1 MKSLLLVLC
10 LIFPSCLAT
19 SGDLE
24 SIAAKMAEG
33 EQRIAA
39 KQADFAAGL
48 ASAEEVT
55 EAISDAWGGN
65 IREVEA
71 VAEKVKERGSQTL
84 EQMLGIALAVTGVG
98 GVGLNQWRNRTRA
111 TDPRIANSKGGGA
124 A

>member
-10 LIFPSCLAT
+10 LILPSCLAT

-24 SIAAKMAEG
+24 SIAAKMDEG

-39 KQADFAAGL
+39 KQAEFAAGL

-55 EAISDAWGGN
+55 EAISEAWGGN
-65 IREVEA
+65 IREVED

-111 TDPRIANSKGGGA
+111 VDPRIANKLA
-124 A
+124 